1 MSRSQKREGGASNPV
16 QKFVRYRPNSGEFH
30 VYDKST
36 KDKYKP
42 ESLDIIILDADRS
55 SLSGYSSEHD
65 AGIICN
71 SVLNS
76 KTEEMVV
83 GVVSNGKYR
92 EVLRGLYQDI
102 KNDIEGGKYT
112 RDVYCLLVE
121 DGKYSLANL
130 QLTGIARSQFDDW
143 FKDNSSKALE
153 SVITI
158 NSSEEVYNYVK
169 KTKKLEVVPKSTQK
183 RWRTTW
189 LRTLSLGLT
198 AISQSEDDLAYQMDE
213 RLQEYLSGESKT
225 TEPQPSPEPVSAG
238 GNDDNDDVPF

>member
-16 QKFVRYRPNSGEFH
+16 QKFVTYRPNSGEFH

-121 DGKYSLANL
+121 DGNYSLANL
-130 QLTGIARSQFDDW
+130 QLTGMARGQFDDW

-169 KTKKLEVVPKSTQK
+169 KTKQLEVVPKSAQK

-189 LRTLSLGLT
+189 LRTLSLDLSK
-198 AISQSEDDLAYQMDE
+198 ISQSEDELAYSMDE
-213 RLQEYLSGESKT
+213 KLQEYLSGESKPK
-225 TEPQPSPEPVSAG
+225 EVVAEPEPVSVG
-238 GNDDNDDVPF
+238 GDDESDDLPF